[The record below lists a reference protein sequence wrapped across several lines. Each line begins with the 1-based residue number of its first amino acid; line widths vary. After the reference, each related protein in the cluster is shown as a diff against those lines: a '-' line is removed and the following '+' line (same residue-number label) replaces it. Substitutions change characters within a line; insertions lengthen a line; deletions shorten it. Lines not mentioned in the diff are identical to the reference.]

1 MASKHSYTIT
11 LDNNKSEK
19 EALSFLMDSDLYFL
33 NPDKDSRK
41 LIMKIMGIDK
51 KYARAFDLIRIPG
64 HTSLERIIELNRT
77 EDIILVELKTTK
89 KKLVNLPFGFF
100 FGATESEFEL
110 ARQLGKNYEFCF
122 VSLHVDTQKYVLLTL
137 EELNKIIKTK
147 RIQYQINL
155 QTTANSV

>member
-1 MASKHSYTIT
+1 MTSKRSYTIT

-19 EALSFLMDSDLYFL
+19 EAMSFLMASDLNFL

-41 LIMKIMGIDK
+41 LIMETLGIEK

-64 HTSLERIIELNRT
+64 HTSLEQIIELDRT
-77 EDIILVELKTTK
+77 SEIVLVELKTTK
-89 KKLVNLPFGFF
+89 KKLVNLRFGFF

-122 VSLHVDTQKYVLLTL
+122 VSLHVDTCGYVLMTL
-137 EELNKIIKTK
+137 DELNRIIKTK

-155 QTTANSV
+155 QTTANNL